1 MFPHFRQAGLA
12 PVLALFTAAMPTY
25 AQTSAPAT
33 QNVVQSYSDLVDLAE
48 SAPLVLRGEV
58 RGAARLEPERAGKVR
73 EGAARVYVETRGTDA
88 YSGTLPT
95 APALHYLADVALDGR
110 GKVPVLKKQQVILF
124 ARPAQ
129 GADGDLQ
136 LVAPDAQ
143 LPWSPEL
150 ETALRGVL
158 KELAAPD
165 APPRITGVNMALYQE
180 GDLAGEG
187 ETQIF
192 LNTASGAPAAII
204 VRHQAGQPAR
214 WGVSF
219 SEVVNAANTPPAQD
233 TLTWYRLA
241 CSLPRIL
248 PASANV
254 GDAQETRDQAQA
266 DYLLV
271 LRDLGACGR
280 KRLP

>member
-73 EGAARVYVETRGTDA
+73 EGAARVYVETRGIGA
-88 YSGTLPT
+88 YSGILPS

-124 ARPAQ
+124 ARPAP
-129 GADGDLQ
+129 GGDGDLQ

-150 ETALRGVL
+150 ETALHGVL
-158 KELAAPD
+158 GELAAPD

-192 LNTASGAPAAII
+192 LNTATSAPAAII
-204 VRHQAGQPAR
+204 VRHQPGQPAR

-219 SEVVNAANTPPAQD
+219 SEVVNAASTPPVQG
-233 TLTWYRLA
+233 TLAWYRLA
-241 CSLPRIL
+241 CSLPPVL
-248 PASANV
+248 PAAANV
-254 GDAQETRDQAQA
+254 GEAQETRDQAQA